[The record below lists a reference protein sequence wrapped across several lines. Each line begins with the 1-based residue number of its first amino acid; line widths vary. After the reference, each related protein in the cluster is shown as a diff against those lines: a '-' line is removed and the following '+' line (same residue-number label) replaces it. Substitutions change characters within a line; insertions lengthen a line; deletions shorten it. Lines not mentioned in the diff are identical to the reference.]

1 MKKKYDE
8 SKAKIASQQQRISF
22 LERENFH
29 LKADNIYLTQKINEI
44 SDVSV
49 KPPHDLRRR
58 SEA

>member
-29 LKADNIYLTQKINEI
+29 LKADNIYLTIKEQIC
-44 SDVSV
+44 
-49 KPPHDLRRR
+49 
-58 SEA
+58 